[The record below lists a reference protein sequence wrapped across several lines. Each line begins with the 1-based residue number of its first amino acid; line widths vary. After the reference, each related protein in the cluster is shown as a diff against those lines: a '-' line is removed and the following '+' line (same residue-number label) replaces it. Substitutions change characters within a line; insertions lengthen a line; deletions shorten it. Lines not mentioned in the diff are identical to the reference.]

1 MVDAN
6 IFVGS
11 LNPSLNAT
19 PETISEEMQKHNAG
33 LGILTHFT
41 GHFYNFLEGN
51 QLLQQI
57 LKKRRNLFGYLSAN
71 PYYVQHSISD
81 MRKHLSNDKFLALHF
96 SPTYWDMGWEEEP
109 VKEILNAYRRFAKPL
124 VCSFPS
130 QQFPVAERLSK
141 EFSSMRFLLLNV
153 KSEEWGEAIKLG
165 KDCPNIFL
173 EVSPYL
179 LPQDIKKACELLGA
193 HRLIMGSDYPYFPFP
208 AIIWIIEAGGISQRE
223 ITLITSENAR
233 KFFPIEEER

>member
-1 MVDAN
+1 MVDVH

-19 PETISEEMQKHNAG
+19 PEMLCETMNRYNIN

-51 QLLQQI
+51 YFLRQI
-57 LKKRRNLFGYLSAN
+57 LDSYDRFLGYLSAN
-71 PYYVQHSISD
+71 PHYVEHSIGD
-81 MRKHLSNDKFLALHF
+81 MRKYLYNQRFVALHF
-96 SPTYWDMGWEEEP
+96 CPTNWEIDWEDEP

-124 VCSFPS
+124 VCSFLPS
-130 QQFPVAERLSK
+130 QFPALERLSK
-141 EFSSMRFLLLNV
+141 EFATMQFLLLNV
-153 KSEEWGEAIKLG
+153 RSEGWEEAIKLG
-165 KDCPNIFL
+165 KSCPNIFL

-193 HRLIMGSDYPYFPFP
+193 HRLIMGSDYPYFPFS
-208 AIIWIIEAGGISQRE
+208 AILYLIEASGISPRE
-223 ITLITSENAR
+223 MALITSENA
-233 KFFPIEEER
+233 KTFFHIEVG